1 MAKAKKNKAV
11 SKENKAI
18 SKAVKKVPAKESE
31 NVLGV
36 MIRTARE
43 ASGISQDDLA
53 KRLNTKRTA
62 ISRIENHGDDIKVS
76 TLDKVAKALG
86 KELKVKIV

>member
-1 MAKAKKNKAV
+1 MAKAKKSKPV
-11 SKENKAI
+11 SKLT
-18 SKAVKKVPAKESE
+18 KKGTAKVAPKVSE
-31 NVLGV
+31 NILGV
-36 MIRTARE
+36 MLRTARE
-43 ASGISQDDLA
+43 TSGISQEELA

-76 TLDKVAKALG
+76 TLEKVAKALG